1 MRKIML
7 FVWLSAIFS
16 VIGYIFWHEDFK
28 YNLPTP
34 VPDNYAAV
42 ETGDLVSFGIN
53 VPEQE
58 NRPMFFHFF
67 NPSCPC
73 SKFNVPHFRSLVRD
87 YGGEIDFSIVVM
99 HNKDNYT
106 ETDLRERFELDDI
119 PVYFD
124 KAIAD
129 SCGVYSTPQA
139 ALIDHEGKLFYR
151 GNYNKSRYCTDKG
164 TFYAKMAI
172 DSLLSGTRNS
182 ITDMAALTSY
192 GCSLPVCTKQ

>member
-1 MRKIML
+1 MKKILL

-16 VIGYIFWHEDFK
+16 IISYIFWLEDFR

-34 VPDNYAAV
+34 VPQDYHSV
-42 ETGDLVSFGIN
+42 ETGELILFGEN
-53 VPEQE
+53 VPVQKS
-58 NRPMFFHFF
+58 RPIFFHFF

-87 YGGEIDFSIVVM
+87 YGDNIDFSIVVM
-99 HNKDNYT
+99 HNKENYT
-106 ETDLRERFELDDI
+106 KADLRERFGLDDI

-151 GNYNKSRYCTDKG
+151 GNYNKSRYCTDKK

-172 DSLLSGTRNS
+172 DSLLSGKRNS
-182 ITDMAALTSY
+182 ITEVAALTSY
-192 GCSLPVCTKQ
+192 GCSLPVCTK